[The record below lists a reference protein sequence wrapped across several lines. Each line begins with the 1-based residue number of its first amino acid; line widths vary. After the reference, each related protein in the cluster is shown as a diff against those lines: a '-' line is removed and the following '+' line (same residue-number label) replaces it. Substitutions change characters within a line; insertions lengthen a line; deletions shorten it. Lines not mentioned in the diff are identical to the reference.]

1 MHELAIA
8 SSILDAVRTESA
20 RHAGARVHKV
30 GVRIGEYSGVA
41 SDSLRF
47 CFDALVKDSGLEPL
61 ALDIELCLAGD
72 GVRGDELDLSYLEID
87 EPETA

>member
-20 RHAGARVHKV
+20 RHAGRASTSGGANR
-30 GVRIGEYSGVA
+30 EYSGVA
-41 SDSLRF
+41 SESLQF
-47 CFDALVKDSGLEPL
+47 CFDALVKDSGPG
-61 ALDIELCLAGD
+61 AAGA
-72 GVRGDELDLSYLEID
+72 GYRGLSRGRRRARGELDLSYLEIE